1 MLFVTIGAIRGLL
14 KPLFACLCLIGWNNR
29 VRALPA
35 ENADLTHT
43 ASPPSQVTVQEGE
56 TAYRIARRYKSDAV
70 TMDQMLLAL
79 LRENPGVFQAGSL
92 HRIRAGSVLVIPSHP
107 AVQKTSPVEAS
118 QIVQGQNRRVS
129 GGGPRVRAKVAVAD
143 SVQPKG
149 SVANVSGVRSFAET
163 ARPEVVRIPASTL
176 PDSRQNAAM
185 SAPKEPRLRSFVTVW
200 MGLLL
205 MGFVMLLFLYRNRI
219 QDRLRRKQPSSAS
232 NQPRS
237 GSLERRTPSVLQMM
251 VGVRDFNRQMRLEI
265 KTWINSQGR
274 LSKSILP
281 SGSDLKSSA
290 CVTESFSFQ
299 QIAQSDFFVLQN
311 HTPISQLIEADR
323 GVRFLGHG
331 LHLDFKF
338 FSHKPAVSI
347 LGPVASELNAVGIS
361 ETPSLTSRSSS
372 PQTTVQNNKSM
383 KQSGFS
389 FSPADYLANQQIQM
403 MSLEEEGVYIRL
415 LSYCWQN
422 GSVPKNP
429 EQAARLVGKGAS
441 TTVVAS
447 VLCLFQATQNP
458 EELTHS
464 ELQRQRNRLAH
475 WKEKSAAGGR
485 KSAASRK
492 GGSTTLKTVLEK
504 PLPTRSVDTQKPPT
518 RVPSPQKLTP
528 SPPLEVVSK
537 APELDSEASQEAFER
552 YAIAVGLLATDGA
565 FLHRQWRSKDSE
577 LRTGW
582 TSGWRQLLTAWRDQ
596 GRFPSQASNLGDG
609 RISEKERIATPPT
622 TKTGAT
628 AVIPPQLS
636 RDFPKFVASQTPY
649 SFRFDGFQTAD
660 GL

>member
-1 MLFVTIGAIRGLL
+1 MYFVTRGASRGLL
-14 KPLFACLCLIGWNNR
+14 KPLFACLCLIGWANR
-29 VRALPA
+29 VTAFPA

-118 QIVQGQNRRVS
+118 QIVQGQSRRVS
-129 GGGPRVRAKVAVAD
+129 GEGLRVRAKVAVAD

-149 SVANVSGVRSFAET
+149 SVANVSRVRPFAET
-163 ARPEVVRIPASTL
+163 ARPEVEPIPATTL

-219 QDRLRRKQPSSAS
+219 QDRFRRRQPSSAS
-232 NQPRS
+232 NQPLS

-265 KTWINSQGR
+265 KTWINSQGVF
-274 LSKSILP
+274 SKSILP
-281 SGSDLKSSA
+281 SGIDLKPSA
-290 CVTESFSFQ
+290 GVTQSFGFQ
-299 QIAQSDFFVLQN
+299 QIAQSDFIVLQRD
-311 HTPISQLIEADR
+311 TPVSQLIETDR

-338 FSHKPAVSI
+338 YHHKPSISI
-347 LGPVASELNAVGIS
+347 LGPVASEPKAVGIS
-361 ETPSLTSRSSS
+361 ETPSQSHRRLS
-372 PQTTVQNNKSM
+372 PKTTVQLNKSM

-389 FSPADYLANQQIQM
+389 FSPAEYLANQQIQM

-422 GSVPKNP
+422 GSVPKDP

-447 VLCLFQATQNP
+447 VLRLFQATQNP

-464 ELQRQRNRLAH
+464 DLQRQRDRLEH

-492 GGSTTLKTVLEK
+492 GGSTTLQTVVQKSL
-504 PLPTRSVDTQKPPT
+504 TTMSVDTQKSPT
-518 RVPSPQKLTP
+518 RISSPQKLTP
-528 SPPLEVVSK
+528 SPPVEVVSE

-582 TSGWRQLLTAWRDQ
+582 TSGWRQLMTAWREK
-596 GRFPSQASNLGDG
+596 GRFPSQASNLGSG
-609 RISEKERIATPPT
+609 RVSEKELIAPPT
-622 TKTGAT
+622 TKIGAT

-636 RDFPKFVASQTPY
+636 RDFPKFAASQTPY
-649 SFRFDGFQTAD
+649 SFRFDGLQTAD